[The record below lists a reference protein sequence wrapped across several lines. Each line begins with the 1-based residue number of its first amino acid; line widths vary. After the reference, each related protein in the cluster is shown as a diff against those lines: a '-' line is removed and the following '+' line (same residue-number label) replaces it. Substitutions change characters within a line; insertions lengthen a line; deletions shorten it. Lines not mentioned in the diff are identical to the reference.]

1 MSGETGQSLPGA
13 DGDIK
18 LNGGGGA
25 FMARGGTAV
34 MILGLFVIVIK
45 ED

>member
-18 LNGGGGA
+18 LNGGGA